1 MGMIGPKCCT
11 NGICGYGK
19 PGGIVFVGI
28 APGRNEIKIGKPLVG
43 PSGKLLDA
51 LLAAYDIK
59 REDTYATNLI
69 CWYKDDPTP
78 EEIKV
83 CAPRLQR
90 ELNIVKPKVI
100 VALDALACQALFG
113 MKLGKA
119 RGAVIRMPNGVY
131 GLATWHPAA
140 CLHRDNSDLQ
150 INASYDLSRDFGKLN
165 PILNGDYDSLQE
177 PSYTIITNP
186 EEAQSLLDRIP
197 QDTPVAL
204 DIETKYDKES
214 DKSHPFSDAITC
226 IGIGWTAD
234 HAYVLTPSA
243 YEQAKLKW
251 PTTVKYVFHNGSFD
265 TQEIAKHLNVW
276 LPIGEDT
283 MLQSYSCDERSVR
296 GLHKLKPLSREFVG
310 ADFYE
315 VEEHHDTLEH
325 LYEYN
330 AKDVC
335 YTWRLHQH
343 LREWQ
348 ANEQTILLYRNV
360 MLPAQEMLARSQY
373 RGIYIDPQAIEE
385 LELTLGREFLRTHL
399 ELQTMAKASGH
410 LTLNVNSPMQ
420 IKAMMLTQ
428 GYSLASTNKAT
439 LNNLLDNEEVP
450 FLRKLLR
457 YRMLHKLINTYLF
470 NVQAC
475 IMYDGRVHPHA
486 FLTGTNTGRLT
497 YKDPPMQT
505 LPKPK
510 TVGELGVIRKIFAAT
525 NPDYVLL
532 EFDYAQI
539 EAWVAA
545 YLSEDNTLLTD
556 LQSGN
561 WHTLVTMDVFKIDKN
576 DPEWPFYYDAGKH
589 LNYGCLYEESPEGLT
604 RRPPIGMGCD
614 LATARQYH
622 SRWHQRYHVFDEW
635 RARVKWEA
643 QHKGFITTPFGF
655 KRRFPFIVNQ
665 HQLRQA
671 VNAPIQ
677 STANHYTVSSA
688 IKLWPKLEKL
698 DTHLLFLEHDAIYY
712 EAPRANLEEVVGLIQ
727 SVMES
732 PPLHGLP
739 SIKVEGD
746 MGPNLAEMGR
756 IHA

>member
-1 MGMIGPKCCT
+1 MIGPKCCT
-11 NGICGYGK
+11 NGITGYGK

-28 APGRNEIKIGKPLVG
+28 APGRNEVRLGKPLVG

-51 LLAAYDIK
+51 LLGAYDI
-59 REDTYATNLI
+59 RRDDVYCTNLI

-78 EEIKV
+78 EEIAR
-83 CAPRLQR
+83 CAPRLTR

-100 VALDALACQALFG
+100 VALGALACQALFG

-140 CLHRDNSDLQ
+140 CLHRDNPDLQ
-150 INASYDLSRDFGKLN
+150 INASYDLSRDFAKLN
-165 PILNGDYDSLQE
+165 RILNNEYQFIE
-177 PSYTIITNP
+177 PIYTIVDNIQD
-186 EEAQSLLDRIP
+186 AQRFLDSIP
-197 QDTPVAL
+197 KDCPVSL
-204 DIETKYDKES
+204 DIETPYDKEA
-214 DKSHPFSDAITC
+214 DKGHPFSDDIRC
-226 IGIGWTAD
+226 IGIGWEDD
-234 HAYVLTPSA
+234 HCTILVGNALSPELV
-243 YEQAKLKW
+243 W
-251 PTTVKYVFHNGSFD
+251 PLDVEYTYHNGGGFD
-265 TQEIAKHLNVW
+265 IQQIKKHLGVW
-276 LPIGEDT
+276 LPVKRDSMIG
-283 MLQSYSCDERSVR
+283 SYCCDERSIR
-296 GLHKLKPLSREFVG
+296 GLHKLKPLQRELVG
-310 ADFYE
+310 SEFYE
-315 VEEHHDTLEH
+315 EEEHKEFDDL
-325 LYEYN
+325 LKYN

-335 YTWRLHQH
+335 GTVRVDRYIDNWITEEGTRPLYEMM
-343 LREWQ
+343 LR
-348 ANEQTILLYRNV
+348 AS
-360 MLPAQEMLARSQY
+360 EMLARSQY

-385 LELTLGREFLRTHL
+385 IELTLGREFLRTHL

-410 LTLNVNSPMQ
+410 ATLNVNSPMQ

-428 GYSLASTNKAT
+428 GYDLASTNKAT

-561 WHTLVTMDVFKIDKN
+561 WHTLVTMDVFQKLKS
-576 DPEWPFYYDAGKH
+576 DPDWAFYYDAGKH

-604 RRPPIGMGCD
+604 RRPPIGMGCE
-614 LATARQYH
+614 LSVAKEYH
-622 SRWHQRYHVFDEW
+622 RRWHSRYHVFDEW
-635 RARVKWEA
+635 RARIKWEA
-643 QHKGFITTPFGF
+643 QHNGYITTPFGF

-712 EAPRANLEEVVGLIQ
+712 EAPRANLDEVIPLIQ

-746 MGPNLAEMGR
+746 MGPNLAEMER